1 MSRIGK
7 LPIKIPE
14 GVKVNIASDTITVE
28 GKFGKLMQRY
38 EPEYVTIALED
49 GALRVGRT
57 GDEKEHKARHGLYR
71 SLINNMIKGVQEP
84 YSKTLQIVGLGYRV
98 QLQGNELNLRL
109 GFSQPIKFAV
119 PEGITI
125 EIGEKGSITVKGHSI
140 DMVPLVIKGADKQL
154 VGQVAAQIRAL
165 KKVEPYTGTGIRY
178 KDEHIVYKEGK
189 LAGAAE
195 KAA

>member
-14 GVKVNIASDTITVE
+14 GVRVSIAQEAITVE
-28 GKFGKLMQRY
+28 GQMGRLVQPY
-38 EPEYVTIALED
+38 EPDYVTVTVED
-49 GALRVGRT
+49 GLIKVGRK
-57 GDEKEHKARHGLYR
+57 GDEREYKARHGLYR
-71 SLINNMIKGVQEP
+71 SLIANMIKGVQEP
-84 YSKTLQIVGLGYRV
+84 YSKTLQVVGLGYRV
-98 QLQGNELNLRL
+98 QLQGRELNLRL
-109 GFSQPIKFAV
+109 GFSQAVKFAV

-125 EIGEKGSITVKGHSI
+125 EVGEKGSITVKGHSI

-165 KKVEPYTGTGIRY
+165 KRVEPYTGTGIRY

-195 KAA
+195 KTA